1 MRLTRSWNLLAPAA
15 ATLLS
20 AACCNGARA
29 QEVLQEIVVASDRP
43 KNGNATDAFQ
53 STTSLGGADLQRTT
67 AASLADLLAT
77 QPGVASSTFAPGA
90 SRPNIRG
97 LDDYRVRV
105 QENGIGTHD
114 ASDFSQDHQ
123 VPVDPL
129 SAEKVELI
137 RGPATLRYGNQAIGG
152 VVNATNNRIPQ
163 NLVPGNFAA
172 QLKGG
177 TTSVDSGI
185 DGAASVDASSSEVV
199 RRTLAL

>member
-20 AACCNGARA
+20 AAGCNGARA

-43 KNGNATDAFQ
+43 KNGDATDAFQ

-77 QPGVASSTFAPGA
+77 QPGVAASTFAPGA

-129 SAEKVELI
+129 TADKVEVI
-137 RGPATLRYGNQAIGG
+137 RPVTGG
-152 VVNATNNRIPQ
+152 
-163 NLVPGNFAA
+163 
-172 QLKGG
+172 
-177 TTSVDSGI
+177 
-185 DGAASVDASSSEVV
+185 
-199 RRTLAL
+199 